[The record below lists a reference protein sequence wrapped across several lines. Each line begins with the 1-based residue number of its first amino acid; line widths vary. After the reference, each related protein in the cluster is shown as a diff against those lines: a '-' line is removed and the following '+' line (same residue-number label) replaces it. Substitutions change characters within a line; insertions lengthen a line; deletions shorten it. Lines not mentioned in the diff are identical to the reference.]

1 MSQWFMLI
9 ELSKFKKIDKVSINL
24 ESLNI
29 FIGANNSGKSS
40 FIQGIQF
47 AIAACQ
53 TLELRNVKWSK
64 AEGGSRTSS
73 LDSSEFLYT
82 PTKDVAS
89 LYHGRKLTGAKTRD
103 ARSEIEFVFSN
114 GLDSSKVSISKGKN
128 GGFTTT
134 VQGRTLGSL
143 LCDVSNPY
151 CVYVPGIAGIPT
163 QEKYEVAIAV
173 RKSATRGDSN
183 NYLRNIIYSISKDN
197 DKWQAFL
204 CSVKSIYGELSLN
217 VLFDE
222 NKSEYIDV
230 TVKLDLIEVPLDAV
244 GTGLL
249 QVIQIFAYIE
259 YFNPKIIL
267 LDEPDA
273 HIHPTK
279 QKLLA
284 KELARRSAIDDGL
297 RIVFSTHS
305 RYILEE
311 LEGESNVAHFQDG
324 AAFSQVRNGS
334 ILVDIGA
341 ADVDYL
347 FGRKNLKYVIA
358 TEDKVDDIKEKK
370 HFLKKFLLANGL
382 NEDEFV
388 LHSYEGCTKVHFAKI
403 LEGFVN
409 KHIPGVK
416 VILHI
421 DRDQKVDTDRDIVGL
436 FADCERHNIL
446 CFLTKYQEIESY
458 FCLPEHIS
466 LTCGLPLSEAK
477 AIYDKCVD
485 DLKAATIEKLENF
498 ILRDRP
504 ELVLNSRNMKDIALI
519 KNKAKEWYQHY
530 KYELTSGKELLGM
543 IKSTLQDVFKINPEL
558 ILKVSAGLKSPDFEI
573 LMRN

>member
-1 MSQWFMLI
+1 M
-9 ELSKFKKIDKVSINL
+9 
-24 ESLNI
+24 
-29 FIGANNSGKSS
+29 
-40 FIQGIQF
+40 
-47 AIAACQ
+47 
-53 TLELRNVKWSK
+53 
-64 AEGGSRTSS
+64 
-73 LDSSEFLYT
+73 
-82 PTKDVAS
+82 
-89 LYHGRKLTGAKTRD
+89 
-103 ARSEIEFVFSN
+103 
-114 GLDSSKVSISKGKN
+114 
-128 GGFTTT
+128 
-134 VQGRTLGSL
+134 
-143 LCDVSNPY
+143 
-151 CVYVPGIAGIPT
+151 
-163 QEKYEVAIAV
+163 
-173 RKSATRGDSN
+173 
-183 NYLRNIIYSISKDN
+183 
-197 DKWQAFL
+197 
-204 CSVKSIYGELSLN
+204 
-217 VLFDE
+217 LFDE

-284 KELARRSAIDDGL
+284 KELARRSKIDDGL

-311 LEGESNVAHFQDG
+311 LEGVSNVAHFQDG

-403 LEGFVN
+403 LEGFVS
-409 KHIPGVK
+409 KHIPDLK

-421 DRDQKVDTDRDIVGL
+421 DRDQKVDADDQIIKLKSDCKHHDILL
-436 FADCERHNIL
+436 FV
-446 CFLTKYQEIESY
+446 TKYQEVESY
-458 FCLPEHIS
+458 FCLPEHINLACDVS
-466 LTCGLPLSEAK
+466 PHEAQS
-477 AIYDKCVD
+477 IYDKCVD
-485 DLKAATIEKLENF
+485 DLRDETIRRLENF
-498 ILRDRP
+498 ILRERP
-504 ELVLNSRNMKDIALI
+504 ALGLNAKNMIDVTLVR
-519 KNKAKEWYQHY
+519 NKAEEWYQHY
-530 KYELTSGKELLGM
+530 KYELTPGKELLGM
-543 IKSTLQDVFKINPEL
+543 VKSKLQDVLKINPEL
-558 ILKVSAGLKSPDFEI
+558 ILNVTAGLKCPEFES
-573 LMRN
+573 LMKN

>member
-1 MSQWFMLI
+1 MQI
-9 ELSKFKKIDKVSINL
+9 EISKFKKIDKVSISL

-29 FIGANNSGKSS
+29 FIGANNAGKSS

-64 AEGGSRTSS
+64 GGSRTSS

-89 LYHGRKLTGAKTRD
+89 LYHGRKLTGAKTRNE
-103 ARSEIEFVFSN
+103 RSEIEFVFSN
-114 GLDSSKVSISKGKN
+114 GSDFSRVSISKGKN

-134 VQGRTLGSL
+134 VQGRMLGSL

-183 NYLRNIIYSISKDN
+183 NYLRNIIYSISKDKE
-197 DKWQAFL
+197 KWQAFL
-204 CSVKSIYGELSLN
+204 YSVKSIYGDLLLN

-230 TVKLDLIEVPLDAV
+230 NVKLDLIEVPLDAV

-284 KELARRSAIDDGL
+284 KELARRSEIDNGL

-311 LEGESNVAHFQDG
+311 LEGVSNVAHFQDG
-324 AAFSQVRNGS
+324 AAFSQVRHGS

-416 VILHI
+416 VILHV
-421 DRDQKVDTDRDIVGL
+421 DRDQKVDTDSQLIRLKFDCKKHDILL
-436 FADCERHNIL
+436 FV
-446 CFLTKYQEIESY
+446 TKYQEVESY

-466 LTCGLPLSEAK
+466 IACGLPFTEAK
-477 AIYDKCVD
+477 AIYDECVD
-485 DLKAATIEKLENF
+485 NLKDVTLRKLINF
-498 ILRDRP
+498 ILRECP
-504 ELVLNSRNMKDIALI
+504 EFGLNSKNMQDIDLI
-519 KNKAKEWYQHY
+519 QNKAEEWYQDY
-530 KYELTSGKELLGM
+530 KYELTPGKELLGM
-543 IKSTLQDVFKINPEL
+543 IKSTLQGVSKINPEL
-558 ILKVSAGLKSPDFEI
+558 ILDVTIGLKSSDFDI
-573 LMRN
+573 LLQN